1 MLKTV
6 FIIVLLFVVYLFIF
20 NPLSKILSSPRKNR
34 PKIILDKTLKK
45 ERTYRVKEKE
55 LILQNEE
62 KLKRGIIEKIELINK
77 KISAIIKAVIGI
89 FSRIFQPCK
98 RKDKQDRNS
107 EKTKLDNIE
116 NAKEDAEVKSEGI
129 EKVKDQ

>member
-1 MLKTV
+1 LLKTV

-77 KISAIIKAVIGI
+77 KISAIIKEVIGI
-89 FSRIFQPCK
+89 ISRIFQPSK

>member
-89 FSRIFQPCK
+89 LSRIFQPCK

>member
-34 PKIILDKTLKK
+34 SKIILDKTLKK

-55 LILQNEE
+55 LILQSEE
-62 KLKRGIIEKIELINK
+62 KFKRGIIEKIELVNK
-77 KISAIIKAVIGI
+77 KISAIIKTVIGI
-89 FSRIFQPCK
+89 FSRIFQPSK
-98 RKDKQDRNS
+98 RKDKQESNS
-107 EKTKLDNIE
+107 EKTKLDNME
-116 NAKEDAEVKSEGI
+116 NAKEGTEVKSEGI

>member
-1 MLKTV
+1 MKTV

>member
-6 FIIVLLFVVYLFIF
+6 FIIVLLFVIYLFIF

-55 LILQNEE
+55 LILQDEE

-77 KISAIIKAVIGI
+77 KISAIVKEVIGI
-89 FSRIFQPCK
+89 LSRIFQPFK

-107 EKTKLDNIE
+107 EKTKLDNME
-116 NAKEDAEVKSEGI
+116 NAKEGTEVKSEGI
-129 EKVKDQ
+129 ENIKDQ

>member
-77 KISAIIKAVIGI
+77 KISAIIKEVIGI
-89 FSRIFQPCK
+89 ISRIFQPSK

-116 NAKEDAEVKSEGI
+116 NAKEDAEVKSEGM

>member
-1 MLKTV
+1 LLKTV
-6 FIIVLLFVVYLFIF
+6 FIIVLLFVIYLFIF

-55 LILQNEE
+55 LILQDEE

-77 KISAIIKAVIGI
+77 KISAIVKEVIGI
-89 FSRIFQPCK
+89 LSRIFQPSK

-107 EKTKLDNIE
+107 EKTKLDNME
-116 NAKEDAEVKSEGI
+116 NAKEGTEVKSEGI
-129 EKVKDQ
+129 ENIKDQ

>member
-1 MLKTV
+1 LLKTV

-77 KISAIIKAVIGI
+77 KISAIIKEVIGI
-89 FSRIFQPCK
+89 ISRIFQPSK

-116 NAKEDAEVKSEGI
+116 NAKEDAEVKSEGM